1 LFTGASGTA
10 AYAINARGD
19 IVGPYVDGSHKAHG
33 FLRSPGHAPVP
44 VSGTFSNTLS
54 PVSVR
59 QVDGNTVTDFTFHEQ
74 LSGSIAGTRVGTGTL
89 VVHPDGTLTVEDT
102 GRFTGTVAGIPGSVI
117 AEVRGEGTF
126 ASLTASAQLDGSSGT
141 GGLRGL
147 RGTVRVTGAATGPT
161 TIVGSYEGQV
171 HFQASAAD
179 DD

>member
-89 VVHPDGTLTVEDT
+89 VVHPDGTLTVEDV
-102 GRFTGTVAGIPGSVI
+102 GVFTGTVAGRPGSVN
-117 AEVRGEGTF
+117 AEVRGRGTF
-126 ASLTASAQLDGSSGT
+126 ASLIATARFESGSGT

-147 RGTVRVTGAATGPT
+147 RGPVKVTGAATGPT
-161 TIVGSYEGQV
+161 TLAGSYEGQGR
-171 HFQASAAD
+171 FEAAAAD

>member
-1 LFTGASGTA
+1 MPFRRPS
-10 AYAINARGD
+10 
-19 IVGPYVDGSHKAHG
+19 YVDASHRVHG
-33 FLRSPGHAPVP
+33 FLRSSGHAPVP
-44 VSGTFSNTLS
+44 VTGTFIFTFE

-59 QVDGNTVTDFTFHEQ
+59 QADGNTVTDFTFHEQ

-171 HFQASAAD
+171 HFQASAAHD
-179 DD
+179 D

>member
-1 LFTGASGTA
+1 MRLFTGASGTA

-59 QVDGNTVTDFTFHEQ
+59 QVDGNTGV
-74 LSGSIAGTRVGTGTL
+74 
-89 VVHPDGTLTVEDT
+89 
-102 GRFTGTVAGIPGSVI
+102 FTGTVAGRPGSVN
-117 AEVRGEGTF
+117 AEVRGRGTF
-126 ASLTASAQLDGSSGT
+126 ASLIATARFESGSGT

-147 RGTVRVTGAATGPT
+147 RGPVKVTGAATGPT
-161 TIVGSYEGQV
+161 TLAGSYEGQGR
-171 HFQASAAD
+171 FEAAAAD